1 MGDFVIKNGIL
12 QKYQGPGGDVSI
24 PDGVKEIGAWVF
36 SDCTSLTSVTIP
48 EGVTEIGEKA
58 FSDCTSLTSVTIP
71 DGVAV
76 IDYRAFS
83 GCKKLTSVT
92 IPKGITEIGNYAFS
106 GCTRLTSVTIPEGV
120 KVIGSEA
127 FSDCK
132 KLTGVTIPEGVTEI
146 DSWAFSGCSSLTS
159 VTIPDGVK
167 EIDWQAF
174 SDCTSLTSV
183 TIPEGVKVI
192 GREAFSGCKKLT
204 SVTIPEGVTE
214 IGSWAFS
221 NCTSLTSVT
230 IPESAT
236 EIDSWA
242 FSGCTSLTSV
252 TIPESVTK
260 IGSWAF
266 SGCSS
271 LTSVTI
277 PESVKQISRGAFDGC
292 AGLQDPDGFV
302 IVKGVLF
309 DFMKKDAVRVTIP
322 EGVKEIGASAF
333 SGCKKLTSVTIPEG
347 VKVIDDSAFFDCK
360 KLASVTI
367 PESVTGIGDGAFSGC
382 RALTSVHFTGG
393 YPKLRADVFEGCNKL
408 RMPLD
413 ALRTDHQIPAQL
425 AQFFP
430 QLTVEE
436 TVYILL
442 FQTHRVWREKAEAG
456 VTEENADQILESMTR
471 LIRERTKL
479 SDKAMVRAAEFVEKA
494 ADIRTETLRALEAA
508 LEEKKGDAALEIVRR
523 TLTERDKLGGKSSA
537 PKNPTEALV
546 QEKWIVS
553 ETVKRLKGEIKSGI
567 PYVGSE
573 ELSSPEAV
581 IFVISAY
588 VKQIPERRKG
598 IRIGEYKS
606 GYFPLQ
612 VNTAADQVAAALDR
626 EALLKQLELLV
637 YDKEKMD
644 CVAALGRYADEARAA
659 TLVTWIR
666 KWADWNQYNI
676 AGRQNIMIA
685 RGALMLNDTH
695 AAMLHMEKV
704 GQLEAYAKLR
714 GTDAETLR
722 ATKLTDFGFDQAGK
736 KTYDLGG
743 ATVTASLGPDL
754 KITLFDETAGKAV
767 KSLPKK
773 GADPEKYAAAGADL
787 SALKKNVKS
796 TAKARSDRLFQD
808 FLSGHTEPA
817 NRWKRAYLENPLLR
831 RVAQLLVWS
840 QGKQT
845 FTLGPDGPIQ
855 SNGAAYAIQKGPI
868 GVAHPMEM
876 DPAEVAAWQRHFMAN
891 GLKQPF
897 EQVWEPVV
905 DPKTIQP
912 DRYEGE
918 KVFVFRFMHM
928 EKHGIHFYDE
938 DFHSLI
944 KFNLDDCGLSCER
957 TTFHRHEIA
966 PDETFT
972 LGRFSFKT
980 YTRRVN
986 HIVALLDRWTVAGR
1000 ILKDDVTVRGVL
1012 GAFTAAQIMEYIRL
1026 ATENGCVNC
1035 GAMLLEYKKEHYPDF
1050 DPLAEFTL
1058 E

>member
-12 QKYQGPGGDVSI
+12 QKYQGPGGDVII
-24 PDGVKEIGAWVF
+24 PDEVKEIGEEAF
-36 SDCTSLTSVTIP
+36 CGCTS
-48 EGVTEIGEKA
+48 
-58 FSDCTSLTSVTIP
+58 
-71 DGVAV
+71 
-76 IDYRAFS
+76 
-83 GCKKLTSVT
+83 
-92 IPKGITEIGNYAFS
+92 
-106 GCTRLTSVTIPEGV
+106 
-120 KVIGSEA
+120 
-127 FSDCK
+127 
-132 KLTGVTIPEGVTEI
+132 LTGVTIPKG
-146 DSWAFSGCSSLTS
+146 A
-159 VTIPDGVK
+159 
-167 EIDWQAF
+167 
-174 SDCTSLTSV
+174 
-183 TIPEGVKVI
+183 
-192 GREAFSGCKKLT
+192 
-204 SVTIPEGVTE
+204 TE

-230 IPESAT
+230 IPESVT
-236 EIDSWA
+236 RIGWGA
-242 FSGCTSLTSV
+242 FSDCTSLTSV
-252 TIPESVTK
+252 TIPESVTE
-260 IGSWAF
+260 IDREAF
-266 SGCSS
+266 SGCS
-271 LTSVTI
+271 
-277 PESVKQISRGAFDGC
+277 
-292 AGLQDPDGFV
+292 
-302 IVKGVLF
+302 
-309 DFMKKDAVRVTIP
+309 
-322 EGVKEIGASAF
+322 
-333 SGCKKLTSVTIPEG
+333 KLTSVTIPEG
-347 VKVIDDSAFFDCK
+347 VKKIGANAFSDCK
-360 KLASVTI
+360 KLTSVTI
-367 PESVTGIGDGAFSGC
+367 PERVTEIGDEAFFRCSRLTSLTIPKSVKRIGVQAFSRCAGIQDPDGFVIVNSILFDFFKRDAVSVTIPDGVTVIGGNVFSSRKKLTSVTIPKSVKRIDGLAFSGC
-382 RALTSVHFTGG
+382 KGLTSVRFTGG

-430 QLTVEE
+430 QLTLEE

-442 FQTHRVWREKAEAG
+442 FQTHRVWREKAEAV

-471 LIRERTKL
+471 LIRERTKPP
-479 SDKAMVRAAEFVEKA
+479 DKAMVRAAEFVEKA
-494 ADIRTETLRALEAA
+494 VDIRTETLRALEAA

-523 TLTERDKLGGKSSA
+523 TLTERDKLGGKSSV
-537 PKNPTEALV
+537 PKNPAEALV

-567 PYVGSE
+567 PYADSE

-626 EALLKQLELLV
+626 EALLKQLEHLV
-637 YDKEKMD
+637 YDKEKTD

-659 TLVTWIR
+659 ALVTWIR

-704 GQLEAYAKLR
+704 GQLKAYAKLR

-754 KITLFDETAGKAV
+754 KIALFDETAGKAV

-773 GADPEKYAAAGADL
+773 GADPEKYAAASADL
-787 SALKKNVKS
+787 SVLKKNVKS

-808 FLSGHTEPA
+808 FLSGHTGPA
-817 NRWKRAYLENPLLR
+817 DRWKRAYLKNPLLR

-845 FTLGPDGPIQ
+845 FTLGPDGPIR

-876 DPAEVAAWQRHFMAN
+876 DPAEVAAWQRHFIAN

-918 KVFVFRFMHM
+918 KVSVFRFMHM

-972 LGRFSFKT
+972 LGRFNFKT
-980 YTRRVN
+980 YTRKVN
-986 HIVALLDRWTVAGR
+986 HIVALLDRWAVAGR